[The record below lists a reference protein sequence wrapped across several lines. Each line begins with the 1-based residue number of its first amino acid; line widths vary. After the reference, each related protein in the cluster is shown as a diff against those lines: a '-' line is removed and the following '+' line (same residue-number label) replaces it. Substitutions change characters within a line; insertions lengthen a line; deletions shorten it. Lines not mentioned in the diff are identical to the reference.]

1 MLNDKDLYNDLA
13 NDTKTISTELSNSI
27 EATDEKAQYDG
38 CAKRILGQ
46 KSILAHILVKT
57 VDEFADMSPKEVERL
72 IEGEPYISKVP
83 VEPGLTNAADNSSRI
98 VGLNTESQE
107 VNEGLIRYDI
117 IFYVRKKNGLSQI
130 IINVEA
136 QKDDPQEYDILNRA
150 VFYICRLISSQ
161 KERDFKN
168 TNYNDIKQVYSI
180 WVCLN
185 MQENC
190 MSHYHMV
197 KDDVIGAHSWKGK
210 QDLLNIV
217 MIGLAKE
224 LPEHDD
230 TYKLHRLLGALFSN
244 ELKVNEKLN
253 IVGTEYD
260 IPLKENLRK
269 DVSFMCNL
277 GQGIEDR
284 GIEKGLAAGRVEGRA
299 EERAEIILNLRRNG
313 FTVEQIASVT
323 NISLDNV
330 KVILENE
337 PALA

>member
-1 MLNDKDLYNDLA
+1 MLNDKDLYNDLT

-83 VEPGLTNAADNSSRI
+83 VEPGLTNAADNGSRI

-117 IFYVRKKNGLSQI
+117 IFYVRKRNGLSQI

-136 QKDDPQEYDILNRA
+136 QKDDPKEHDILNRA

-168 TNYNDIKQVYSI
+168 TNYDDIKQVYSI

-330 KVILENE
+330 KVILEKE

>member
-1 MLNDKDLYNDLA
+1 MLNDKDLYNDLT

-46 KSILAHILVKT
+46 KSILAHILIKT
-57 VDEFADMSPKEVERL
+57 VDEFADMSPKEVESL

-83 VEPGLTNAADNSSRI
+83 VEPGLTNAADNGSRI

-168 TNYNDIKQVYSI
+168 TNYDDIKQVYSI

-284 GIEKGLAAGRVEGRA
+284 GIEKGLAEGRA
-299 EERAEIILNLRRNG
+299 KERAEIILNLRRNG
-313 FTVEQIASVT
+313 FTIEQIASAT

-330 KVILENE
+330 KMILEKE